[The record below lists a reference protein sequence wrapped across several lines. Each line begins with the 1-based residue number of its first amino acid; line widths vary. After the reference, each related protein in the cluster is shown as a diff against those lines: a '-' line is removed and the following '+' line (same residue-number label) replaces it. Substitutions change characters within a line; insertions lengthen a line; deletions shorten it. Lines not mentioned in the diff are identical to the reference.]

1 MFMFYTQK
9 WYQCMDISGAP
20 FTSQHFIIT
29 SRPGVYLAVAVAL
42 IKGNKEWM
50 TVLNMTVASKL

>member
-1 MFMFYTQK
+1 
-9 WYQCMDISGAP
+9 
-20 FTSQHFIIT
+20 
-29 SRPGVYLAVAVAL
+29 LAVAVAL